1 MLMAALTLWA
11 SELMNNKLDAS
22 VTATISD
29 KFAAGNDLV
38 YLPDFKLSLNDLFK
52 KKVYTLAE
60 TAYCDQFDDTD
71 LHYASTWAAKEA
83 VYKAIKQLEPSA
95 LPFKKIEILRDKP
108 GGRPYVVLHKYT
120 GRFKISLTIS
130 HDGDYIW
137 AIALIEINP

>member
-1 MLMAALTLWA
+1 MLMAVLMLWGL
-11 SELMNNKLDAS
+11 ELMNSKIEAS

-29 KFAAGNDLV
+29 KFAVGNDLV

-52 KKVYTLAE
+52 KKVYTPAE
-60 TAYCDQFDDTD
+60 KAYCDQFDDAG
-71 LHYASTWAAKEA
+71 LRYASTWAAKEA

-95 LPFKKIEILRDKP
+95 LPFRKIEILRDKP
-108 GGRPYVVLHKYT
+108 GGRPYVLLHKYP

-137 AIALIEINP
+137 AVALIEINP

>member
-1 MLMAALTLWA
+1 MAGLISWVW
-11 SELMNNKLDAS
+11 ELMNSKLEAS

-29 KFAAGNDLV
+29 RFAVGNDLV
-38 YLPDFKLSLNDLFK
+38 YLPDFKLSLNELFK
-52 KKVYTLAE
+52 KKVYTPAE
-60 TAYCDQFDDTD
+60 IAYCNQFDDAD

-83 VYKAIKQLEPSA
+83 VYKAVKQLDPSA

-108 GGRPYVVLHKYT
+108 GGRPYVMLQKNT

>member
-1 MLMAALTLWA
+1 MLMAALILWA
-11 SELMNNKLDAS
+11 SELMNNKLNAS
-22 VTATISD
+22 VTTTISD
-29 KFAAGNDLV
+29 KFAVGNDLV

-52 KKVYTLAE
+52 KKVYTPAE
-60 TAYCDQFDDTD
+60 LAYCDLFDDAD

-83 VYKAIKQLEPSA
+83 VYKAVKQLESSA

-108 GGRPYVVLHKYT
+108 GSRPYVVLHKYA

-137 AIALIEINP
+137 AIALIEISL